1 MGSSAG
7 IPGSRAKAVLGSA
20 WQLDFALYSLCF
32 FPSLLTITSELASWR
47 AQPEIEVRK
56 DMHVNEGSLSNG
68 HPAKHFRYPALGTF
82 PDNLMTGQQ
91 LRTLLQSR
99 KQALGAGGDLPVV
112 RHLARGRV
120 REDGSR
126 GTPRGHMCDLGT
138 AGQDN

>member
-20 WQLDFALYSLCF
+20 WHLDFALCSLCF

-47 AQPEIEVRK
+47 AQPETEVRK
-56 DMHVNEGSLSNG
+56 DVHVNEGSLSNG
-68 HPAKHFRYPALGTF
+68 HPAKHFQYPALGTF
-82 PDNLMTGQQ
+82 PNNLMTGQQ
-91 LRTLLQSR
+91 LRILLQSR
-99 KQALGAGGDLPVV
+99 EQALGADGDLPVV

-126 GTPRGHMCDLGT
+126 GTPRRPHV
-138 AGQDN
+138 